1 MNPTDADDMTAM
13 VEQYLRTALWTW
25 VDEDGGA
32 PFPGD
37 EGYVDVTEV
46 FDLRS
51 IVHAIS
57 ECRDFCEYVA
67 ECAEDDSDRIVGEP
81 TWEEWQAASEALT
94 AMDPGQAGHDFWLT
108 REHHGAGFW
117 DRGLGVAGARLTD
130 AAHTFGACDLW
141 VSPGEP
147 WSATL
152 G

>member
-1 MNPTDADDMTAM
+1 MNPTDTDDMTAM
-13 VEQYLRTALWTW
+13 VESYLRAALWTW
-25 VDEDGGA
+25 LDEDGGA

-51 IVHAIS
+51 IVSAIQD
-57 ECRDFCEYVA
+57 CMAFCDYVQDQA
-67 ECAEDDSDRIVGEP
+67 DENEDDTGRQ
-81 TWEEWQAASEALT
+81 WWQARDALRDM
-94 AMDPGQAGHDFWLT
+94 APERAGHDFWLT
-108 REHHGAGFW
+108 REGHGAGFW
-117 DRGLGVAGARLTD
+117 DRGLGIAGDRLSD
-130 AAHTFGACDLW
+130 AATTFGGGDLW